1 MSTVTRTRTVVVVG
15 TRPRLAPVD
24 VLGDVP
30 PGGAATVFVLGL
42 DPTPGQ
48 RRFADEALA
57 MADERGIVLT
67 AELIPAPSWLAERL
81 RGGDVVRIVA
91 RTGEARRWKLEPGP
105 VLSPRD
111 A

>member
-1 MSTVTRTRTVVVVG
+1 MSTVTRTRTVVIVG
-15 TRPRLAPVD
+15 ARPRLAPVD

-30 PGGAATVFVLGL
+30 PGEAASVFVLGL

-57 MADERGIVLT
+57 IADERGFMLT
-67 AELIPAPSWLAERL
+67 AELIAAPSWLGEQL
-81 RGGDVVRIVA
+81 REGDVVRIAA
-91 RTGEARRWKLEPGP
+91 RTREVRRWKLEPGP

>member
-15 TRPRLAPVD
+15 TRPRQSPID
-24 VLGDVP
+24 VLGDVSS
-30 PGGAATVFVLGL
+30 GEAATVFVLGL
-42 DPTPGQ
+42 DPTPRQ

-67 AELIPAPSWLAERL
+67 AELVPAPSWLTDRL

-91 RTGEARRWKLEPGP
+91 RPGEARRWRLEPGP

>member
-1 MSTVTRTRTVVVVG
+1 MSTVTDSRTVVVVG
-15 TRPRLAPVD
+15 TRPRVAPAE

-30 PGGAATVFVLGL
+30 PGEAATVFVLGL

-48 RRFADEALA
+48 RRFADAALA
-57 MADERGIVLT
+57 MAEERGIVLT
-67 AELIPAPSWLAERL
+67 AELIPAPSSLAERL

-91 RTGEARRWKLEPGP
+91 RPGEVRRWRLEPGP
-105 VLSPRD
+105 VLSSRD